1 MNTAQQRALE
11 AFKAFMQTQ
20 VSKNPEYKDTVSV
33 EVEQSDYGITWV
45 TARTDMTGLPEG
57 NMLRYVAAQYWF
69 VKVGKRGG
77 LEVRMAPRCYDQF
90 IGRRAFGMRF
100 SHTAS
105 K

>member
-1 MNTAQQRALE
+1 
-11 AFKAFMQTQ
+11 
-20 VSKNPEYKDTVSV
+20 
-33 EVEQSDYGITWV
+33 
-45 TARTDMTGLPEG
+45 
-57 NMLRYVAAQYWF
+57 MLRYVAAQYWF

>member
-1 MNTAQQRALE
+1 MNTSQQRALE
-11 AFKAFMQTQ
+11 AFQAFMRDQ

-33 EVEQSDYGITWV
+33 EVKTTDYGTTWV
-45 TARTDMTGLPEG
+45 TARTDMVGLPEG
-57 NMLRYVAAQYWF
+57 NMLRFVASQYWL

-90 IGRRAFGMRF
+90 IGRRAFGMLF